1 MARKPRIKV
10 PKTAKKGDIIKIKT
24 LILHKMETGQRKDK
38 KTKKLVPR
46 MIINK
51 FVATFNGKEVFSA
64 NMSPAISANPYFAFH
79 TKATESGTFEFTWT
93 DDEGKT
99 VTASRKITVT

>member
-10 PKTAKKGDIIKIKT
+10 PKTAKKGDIIKVKT
-24 LILHKMETGQRKDK
+24 LILHKMETGQRKDR

-51 FVATFNGKEVFSA
+51 FIAKFNGKEVFSA
-64 NMSPAISANPYFAFH
+64 DMHPAISANPYFAFH
-79 TKATESGTFEFTWT
+79 TRSTESGTF
-93 DDEGKT
+93 
-99 VTASRKITVT
+99 